1 MQPISFDA
9 LSLFGELNMRA
20 NLNFSRLET
29 EKYWP
34 ETIFSM
40 DELAWPADWEG
51 RTILALSMLAQATH
65 RTPAY
70 LDAIIDQVVIEL
82 LSAYNKIFSIDG
94 TMSWMEGFGVPG
106 FLLYPTIALEI
117 ILPLFV
123 IIGYQAR
130 ISAGLLAIF
139 CIATAFLFHYDF
151 VDQMQTIAFLKNLG
165 LAGGFLFI
173 VANGTKDW
181 SVDREKKYVRL

>member
-1 MQPISFDA
+1 MSNSVQIC
-9 LSLFGELNMRA
+9 MA
-20 NLNFSRLET
+20 NLIDLLGRLL
-29 EKYWP
+29 
-34 ETIFSM
+34 IS
-40 DELAWPADWEG
+40 
-51 RTILALSMLAQATH
+51 ALFL
-65 RTPAY
+65 
-70 LDAIIDQVVIEL
+70 I
-82 LSAYNKIFSIDG
+82 SAYNKIFSIDG

-123 IIGYQAR
+123 IIGYKAR
-130 ISAGLLAIF
+130 ISAALLAVF
-139 CIATAFLFHYDF
+139 CITTAFLFHFDF

-173 VANGTKDW
+173 VVNGTKEW

>member
-1 MQPISFDA
+1 MSNLIDFLGRLLISA
-9 LSLFGELNMRA
+9 LFLM
-20 NLNFSRLET
+20 
-29 EKYWP
+29 
-34 ETIFSM
+34 
-40 DELAWPADWEG
+40 
-51 RTILALSMLAQATH
+51 
-65 RTPAY
+65 
-70 LDAIIDQVVIEL
+70 
-82 LSAYNKIFSIDG
+82 SAYNKILSIDG

-130 ISAGLLAIF
+130 ISASLLAIF

-165 LAGGFLFI
+165 LAGGFMFI